1 MGSNFSQRKR
11 LGEVMQQP
19 LGHYHGWSLAIAC
32 PSCRDK
38 KVVPISR
45 LLSTYAGHHPMQS
58 VVNRLRCSVPT
69 CRKPPSFVQLV
80 GPSDGRGGR
89 PAQEVMLVGPG
100 AY

>member
-19 LGHYHGWSLAIAC
+19 LGHYHGWRLEIAC

-38 KVVPISR
+38 KAVSIEQ
-45 LLSTYAGHHPMQS
+45 LLFRYAGQHPVQS
-58 VVNRLRCSVPT
+58 VVNRLRCST
-69 CRKPPSFVQLV
+69 CRKPPSFVRLV
-80 GPSDGRGGR
+80 GPSDGRSGK